1 MKSVISFLVFVV
13 ICGFVFYMLDVGLM
27 KTQGLQLVTEKEKTE
42 AKASH

>member
-1 MKSVISFLVFVV
+1 MKSVVSFLIFIV

-27 KTQGLQLVTEKEKTE
+27 KTQGLQLVPEKEKTE